1 MSNKKPIMIPINVKI
16 KNKYYPV
23 RGRICMDL
31 MIIEIFDDKINIEDD
46 VLIFGNDKEL
56 NAENMAKKSETISYE
71 ILTNIGERV
80 KRVYKD

>member
-1 MSNKKPIMIPINVKI
+1 
-16 KNKYYPV
+16 
-23 RGRICMDL
+23 MDL

>member
-1 MSNKKPIMIPINVKI
+1 
-16 KNKYYPV
+16 
-23 RGRICMDL
+23 MDL
-31 MIIEIFDDKINIEDD
+31 MIIEIFNDKINIEDD

-71 ILTNIGERV
+71 ILVNIGERV